1 MKLSAFFCMASA
13 LIQMVLAGM
22 VLVRNTGRRE
32 NRLFSLLLL
41 LFTFW
46 SLAELYLNFS
56 GINQFGLQLL
66 FTPGI
71 LLGYFFC
78 VFTAIYPEPQ
88 PEAVIFKTRWTPA
101 LLFMPALLLLVL
113 LWSGRLIS
121 SFEPISDGVSLAFG
135 SNEFLL
141 KGVIIFYLFLSLST
155 LSKSRQKAETTTQM
169 RRLRYTFTAMLL
181 PVAAGSITIALS
193 RWFMGVGTVYT
204 FGLFPVLSIIMSI
217 ILSYTMLRYNL
228 MEIDLIF
235 SIGLVYTLLT
245 AILAGCMEL
254 MQELMQSVLN
264 VSDLSTK
271 ILSIL
276 VIAGIF
282 SPLKEMLISLVDR
295 FFGRQS
301 FDSAKVMQ
309 TVLAELRRQPD
320 QARMLARFVGELQL
334 ILDFATAETMAVSM
348 GAPVINF
355 PELPEGLNEIDG
367 IIHHFSQTGDAKL
380 AQTARELRQK
390 DFRHY
395 FPFRTEEEFFGC
407 LLVGPKNTRVP
418 YTEAELSLVTGLAN
432 EIPHIIQNL
441 QMIDRLLQQEKIS
454 QEISLAAGMLKAISA
469 KTGTGS
475 FDGLKICSF
484 ASLAGEI
491 KGDMIDICEEPGNRY
506 LSIFDAFHQGI
517 QAVLT
522 LNLVFSVF
530 RTVTDHNDKISTADR
545 LLRHFA
551 GQNLCSAVTV
561 LSRESD
567 RFRLRNCGN
576 PPPLL
581 ISDGKVSELPAGGSK
596 PVGVA
601 ASPATCDIML
611 QQNDLLLIS
620 TNGLFKAFRELRGVT
635 LSDYLAAAAPKNVED
650 CYRLLTSE
658 IEPFIRK
665 RYSDD
670 ITFIIAGKP

>member
-13 LIQMVLAGM
+13 LTQMVLAGM

-530 RTVTDHNDKISTADR
+530 RTVTDHNDKIATADR

-561 LSRESD
+561 LSREND
-567 RFRLRNCGN
+567 GFRLRNCGN

-581 ISDGKVSELPAGGSK
+581 ISDGKVSELPVGGSK

>member
-1 MKLSAFFCMASA
+1 MKLTAFLSAASA
-13 LIQMVLAGM
+13 VIQMILAVM

-41 LFTFW
+41 LFTAW
-46 SLAELYLNFS
+46 SLAELYLNFN
-56 GINQFGLQLL
+56 GIDKFGLQLL

-88 PEAVIFKTRWTPA
+88 PEALIFRNRWAPA
-101 LLFMPALLLLVL
+101 LLFLPALLLLAL

-141 KGVIIFYLFLSLST
+141 KGVIILYLFLSLST

-254 MQELMQSVLN
+254 MQELLQSILD

-282 SPLKEMLISLVDR
+282 SPLKEMLIRLVDR

-309 TVLAELRRQPD
+309 TILAELRRQPD
-320 QARMLARFVGELQL
+320 QARMLARFTGELQL
-334 ILDFATAETMAVSM
+334 VLDFTAAETMAVSM
-348 GAPVINF
+348 GAPAINF
-355 PELPEGLNEIDG
+355 PGLPEGLNEVDG
-367 IIHHFSQTGDAKL
+367 IIHHFGQAGDEKHG
-380 AQTARELRQK
+380 QIARELRQK

-407 LLVGPKNTRVP
+407 LLLGPKSTRVP
-418 YTEAELSLVTGLAN
+418 YTEAELNLVAGLAN
-432 EIPHIIQNL
+432 EVPHIIQNL
-441 QMIDRLLQQEKIS
+441 QMIDRLLQQEKAS
-454 QEISLAAGMLKAISA
+454 QEISLAAGMLRAISA
-469 KTGTGS
+469 KTGNSS
-475 FDGLKICSF
+475 FAGLKICSF

-491 KGDMIDICEEPGNRY
+491 KGDMIDICEEPENSY
-506 LSIFDAFHQGI
+506 LSVFDAFHQGI

-530 RTVTDHNDKISTADR
+530 RTVSDHSSKIATADR

-551 GQNLCSAVTV
+551 GQNLCSAATV
-561 LSRESD
+561 LTCEGSG
-567 RFRLRNCGN
+567 FRLRNCGN
-576 PPPLL
+576 PPPIL
-581 ISDGKVSELPAGGSK
+581 ISGEKISELPAGGSK

-601 ASPATCDIML
+601 AEPATCDIML
-611 QQNDLLLIS
+611 QQGELLLIS
-620 TNGLFKAFRELRGVT
+620 TNGLFKAFKELRGVALT
-635 LSDYLAAAAPKNVED
+635 DFLATAAPKGVEE
-650 CYRLLTSE
+650 CHRILTAE

-670 ITFIIAGKP
+670 ITFIIAGKT

>member
-1 MKLSAFFCMASA
+1 MKLPAFLSIASA
-13 LIQMVLAGM
+13 VIQIILAVM
-22 VLVRNTGRRE
+22 VLVRNTDRRE

-46 SLAELYLNFS
+46 NLAELYLIFK
-56 GINQFGLQLL
+56 GISQFGLQLL

-78 VFTAIYPEPQ
+78 IFTAIYPEPQ
-88 PEAVIFKTRWTPA
+88 PEAIIFRNRQTPA
-101 LLFMPALLLLVL
+101 LLFLPALLLLVL

-155 LSKSRQKAETTTQM
+155 LSKSRQKAETTTQI

-254 MQELMQSVLN
+254 MQELLQSILD

-301 FDSAKVMQ
+301 FDAAKVMQ

-334 ILDFATAETMAVSM
+334 ILDFSTAETMAVSM
-348 GAPVINF
+348 GAPAINF
-355 PELPEGLNEIDG
+355 PELPDGLNEIDG
-367 IIHHFSQTGDAKL
+367 IIHHFGQTGDEKHG
-380 AQTARELRQK
+380 QVARELRQK

-418 YTEAELSLVTGLAN
+418 YTEAEINLVTGLAN

-469 KTGTGS
+469 KTGIGS
-475 FDGLKICSF
+475 FAGLKICSF

-491 KGDMIDICEEPGNRY
+491 KGDMIDICEESGNSY
-506 LSIFDAFHQGI
+506 IGVLDAFHHGI

-530 RTVTDHNDKISTADR
+530 RTIPDHDSKIATTDR

-551 GQNLCSAVTV
+551 GQNLCSALT
-561 LSRESD
+561 LLTLEKGE
-567 RFRLRNCGN
+567 FKLRNCGN

-581 ISDGKVSELPAGGSK
+581 ISEGKVTELPIGGSK

-601 ASPATCDIML
+601 AEPATCDIML

-620 TNGLFKAFRELRGVT
+620 TNGLFKAFKELRGVA
-635 LSDYLAAAAPKNVED
+635 LPDYLAAAAPKGVED
-650 CYRLLTSE
+650 CHRLLSAE

>member
-309 TVLAELRRQPD
+309 TILAELRRQPD

-530 RTVTDHNDKISTADR
+530 RTVTDHNDKIATADR

-567 RFRLRNCGN
+567 GFRLRNCGN